1 MLKKSSKPTHL
12 CYDSHDCKLRAIDIS
27 KKGWLAAL
35 EGYKESMAG
44 FFQHACPSLTE
55 NYG

>member
-1 MLKKSSKPTHL
+1 MMKNSSKSTIFN
-12 CYDSHDCKLRAIDIS
+12 YDSHDCILFGIYIC
-27 KKGWLAAL
+27 KKRWLAAL

-44 FFQHACPSLTE
+44 FFHHACPSLTE